1 TAGVLDDGTITS
13 LTPERIDTVMRPKAD
28 AAWYLHEATAGLDL
42 AAFVLFS
49 SFAATCGAPGQGNY
63 AAANAFLDGLA
74 LHRHAQG
81 LPATSLAWG
90 WWADASGM
98 TEGLGQ
104 SDHVRLGRAGVRA
117 MPAAEGLALF
127 DLACRRPEAYLV
139 PVRLELSR
147 HNELVPPLLRGLV
160 AGGRA
165 RPIARAGVRDGSG
178 LAERLAGLTADDQQ
192 RLLLD
197 LVCGHVATV
206 LGHASAGVVDPEK
219 ALRDMGF
226 DSLTTVEL
234 RNRLAAVTG
243 LQLPATL
250 AFDHPTASRLAGYL
264 HTRLAPTADADSAEA
279 RLREALASIPLTR
292 LRDAGLMD
300 VLLRL
305 AGASED
311 APTNTEKQ
319 LDEMDAAALIDF
331 VLDERN

>member
-1 TAGVLDDGTITS
+1 
-13 LTPERIDTVMRPKAD
+13 
-28 AAWYLHEATAGLDL
+28 
-42 AAFVLFS
+42 FS
-49 SFAATCGAPGQGNY
+49 SFAATSGAPGQGNY
-63 AAANAFLDGLA
+63 AAANAFLDALA

-81 LPATSLAWG
+81 LPAVSLAWG
-90 WWADASGM
+90 WWADTSSM
-98 TEGLGQ
+98 TGRLGQ
-104 SDHVRLGRAGVRA
+104 SDHARLGRAGVRA
-117 MPAAEGLALF
+117 MSAAEGLALF
-127 DLACRRPEAYLV
+127 DLACRRPEANLV
-139 PVRLELSR
+139 PIRLELPR
-147 HNELVPPLLRGLV
+147 HGGSEPVPPLLRGLV
-160 AGGRA
+160 ARGPA
-165 RPIARAGVRDGSG
+165 RPVASAGDQDGSG
-178 LAERLAGLTADDQQ
+178 LAGRLVGLTAADQQ

-206 LGHASAGVVDPEK
+206 LGHASGVAVDPEK

-250 AFDHPTASRLAGYL
+250 AFDHPTVSRMAGYL
-264 HTRLAPTADADSAEA
+264 HTRLAPTVDTDSSEA
-279 RLREALASIPLTR
+279 RLREALASIPFTR

-311 APTNTEKQ
+311 APPSTEKQ
-319 LDEMDAAALIDF
+319 LDEMDAEALIDF